1 MEVWWD
7 LNKEYLKEDVKH
19 GTDEYAYAQYHIK
32 RLQYPFYM
40 PYHWHNEI
48 EIIYIHKGRLNVVI
62 DGVEYEGKEGSL
74 YFVNPSQMHMM
85 CTDDLTVEY
94 YTLLYDI
101 DLITFE
107 KKTEFDVELE
117 KIWNNEVQFG
127 VDLSDYRLYKKILG
141 RIQKIVLLNEEK
153 DIFYKLDTRL
163 NLIRIMQMMIK
174 QETGSGHVDEN
185 YNIKNGE
192 VKKKIISYIENN
204 YTSKITLA
212 EISEVVH
219 MSQKYFSRFFKENFG
234 INFVDYVNR
243 VRLDKAVSML
253 LSTDEQVTE
262 IALACGYTNI
272 SYFIRSF
279 KKAFGTS
286 PHAFRRS

>member
-1 MEVWWD
+1 M
-7 LNKEYLKEDVKH
+7 
-19 GTDEYAYAQYHIK
+19 
-32 RLQYPFYM
+32 
-40 PYHWHNEI
+40 
-48 EIIYIHKGRLNVVI
+48 
-62 DGVEYEGKEGSL
+62 
-74 YFVNPSQMHMM
+74 
-85 CTDDLTVEY
+85 
-94 YTLLYDI
+94 
-101 DLITFE
+101 
-107 KKTEFDVELE
+107 
-117 KIWNNEVQFG
+117 QFG